1 MRREIITGLLMGF
14 GACQLFARS
23 AGASIM
29 SHSFPQDSVVSDPTY
44 SWGHETT
51 ESGVTYLMNVS
62 GDQSGS
68 SGTLET
74 SVTTD
79 TTTDPTLVVGNDVN
93 NDTGFTWTGYDVSV
107 SMSNPF
113 SLYNALV
120 TTPSD
125 WTASVTAPALIG
137 GQYVGYIDYSAGTPI
152 PNGGELDFQYTLQ
165 FTGSLS
171 YSFTETVTPV
181 PEPASI
187 GLLTMGVVALLA
199 RRKRA

>member
-1 MRREIITGLLMGF
+1 
-14 GACQLFARS
+14 
-23 AGASIM
+23 M